1 MRTEDLFP
9 DCQDAK
15 CPQFRRHKH
24 ILDAQ
29 RELIH
34 SDARYNL
41 YKGGYGSGKT
51 YAAAVL
57 GVLLSIN
64 IDGNR
69 GFVGRK
75 TYANL
80 HDSTLRVYLEVIER
94 AMAVEPALRGTRY
107 LENRLGFPHRIVFPN
122 DSEIVFRETKDIGR
136 WLGPEYG
143 WWHLDEV
150 SEMEKQVF
158 TGLAGRLRLQ
168 QAGAHRRGILT
179 TNPPHEQHWIVS
191 VFGKDPGVIEIP
203 DPEDPSEIIKYRHI
217 TSSTRDNPHLP
228 KGYLGELLTGLTPA
242 EINRLVE
249 GNFGIVPEGPAV
261 YPEFKHERHIGVP
274 ELVTTAALVRGWD
287 FGFRHPAC
295 AFMQILRCKQSGV
308 HVHILAEADG
318 KEVEGEQFARIVL
331 DATDRFFPDLQR
343 RKLIDCGDTAGAQ
356 RSEKGPGP
364 IIRLSKPPFNL
375 RFRHR
380 KIREIDPGLDLIRKM
395 LRGTCKCGTPFI
407 TVHRRCHN
415 IINGF
420 AGGYHY
426 PKKPSASGREKPVK
440 DGFYDDFMDAVRYP
454 FENLV
459 RVALANQEWLEL
471 TNANPHIFG
480 EGAPGWAWMEN
491 RVTPTQVQDEIARAR
506 ARLRA

>member
-1 MRTEDLFP
+1 MRVEQLFP
-9 DCQDAK
+9 DCQDRT

-24 ILDAQ
+24 PLDHQ
-29 RELIH
+29 LELINT
-34 SDARYNL
+34 DADFTL
-41 YKGGYGSGKT
+41 LKGGYGAAKT

-57 GVLLSIN
+57 GVLLSIQ

-94 AMAVEPALRGTRY
+94 AADAEPSLRGYRQ

-150 SEMEKQVF
+150 SEMEEAVF
-158 TGLAGRLRLQ
+158 TGLVGRLRLS
-168 QAGAHRRGILT
+168 QAAHHLRGILT
-179 TNPPHEQHWIVS
+179 TNPPHEQHWLVKR
-191 VFGKDPGVIEIP
+191 FGKDPGLIEIP
-203 DPEDPSEIIKYRHI
+203 DPEDPSHVTKYRHI

-228 KGYLGELLTGLTPA
+228 RGYLGNLLTGLSLA
-242 EINRLVE
+242 DINRLVE
-249 GNFGIVPEGPAV
+249 GNFGITPEGPAV
-261 YPEFKHERHIGVP
+261 FPEFRHQKHVGVP
-274 ELVTTAALVRGWD
+274 DLLPEVALVRGWD

-295 AFMQILRCKQSGV
+295 SWQQVTRCRFNTV
-308 HVHILAEADG
+308 HVQILAEQDG
-318 KEVEGEQFARIVL
+318 KEVEGEEFAKIVL
-331 DATDRFFPDLQR
+331 DTTNRLFPNLQR
-343 RKLIDCGDTAGAQ
+343 RKLLDCGDASGAQ

-375 RFRHR
+375 RFKYR
-380 KIREIDPGLDLIRKM
+380 KTPNLDPGLDLIRKM
-395 LRGTCKCGTPFI
+395 LRGGCKCGLPLI

-426 PKKPSASGREKPVK
+426 PKRPSASGREKPVK
-440 DGFYDDFMDAVRYP
+440 DGHYDDFMDAVRYP
-454 FENLV
+454 FENFV
-459 RVALANQEWLEL
+459 RVALVSQEWLDV
-471 TNANPHIFG
+471 TNANPQG
-480 EGAPGWAWMEN
+480 YSVGQPGWGWMEQ
-491 RVTPTQVQDEIARAR
+491 RSTADQIAQELAHARAQLHR
-506 ARLRA
+506 